1 MLFLHWDSLGHL
13 AELIE
18 GTVDP
23 APRLLAL
30 PSIHL
35 DSPSSPPPSG
45 PLRDRH
51 HDFQIAQQ
59 LGGRRHR
66 RWRFDLPPR
75 FQEQFWMLQ
84 NALLYHG

>member
-1 MLFLHWDSLGHL
+1 MLILPWDSLSQL

-18 GTVDP
+18 GTVDL
-23 APRLLAL
+23 APRFLAL
-30 PSIHL
+30 PPIHL

-59 LGGRRHR
+59 LGGRRR
-66 RWRFDLPPR
+66 RR
-75 FQEQFWMLQ
+75 
-84 NALLYHG
+84 